1 MRTSALKYTV
11 LSWVSIFT
19 ILILFLMPFHALL
32 TVWAH
37 SLFGHYTALRLWK
50 EVLLA
55 LSAAGALYLMITDHK
70 IRFHTLSRRLVWLIL
85 LYMLLTVVWGLLALN
100 QHDVTLKALGYGL
113 IVNLRYLV
121 FFLVTWAVALRMSRL
136 RSHWQWA
143 VYWPA
148 MGVALF
154 GLLQIFILPH
164 DFLRHFGY
172 GPHTIAPMETINHNP
187 HYIRIAS
194 TLRGANPLGAY
205 LLIPISLLAV
215 LLLNPKRRTW
225 MQAAFLTALLIVLFY
240 SFSRSAWIGAALS
253 MLVVLLASV
262 RTRVSRLTAVGII
275 AVLLVGAGAVSLA
288 YHRSTR
294 FENFIFHTQTHSA
307 VKTTSNENHLSA
319 LRTGLNEIWDHPLG
333 QGPGTAGPA
342 SIYNTGHRPRI
353 AENYY
358 VQIAQETGW
367 LGFALFALINIG
379 VGLLLWI
386 RRDDP
391 LALSLFAALI
401 GLTFINLLSHAWA
414 DDTLAYVWWG
424 LAGVAMAPDRK
435 AAAPVGT
442 GKSET
447 AAGKSETA
455 AGKTG
460 TKDTGKKKD
469 GKAKKTKAS

>member
-11 LSWVSIFT
+11 LSWVSVFT

-32 TVWAH
+32 TVWGS
-37 SLFGHYTALRLWK
+37 SLFGHYTSLRLWK
-50 EVLLA
+50 EVLLVI
-55 LSAAGALYLMITDHK
+55 GAFGVLYLIAMDSK
-70 IRFHTLSRRLVWLIL
+70 IRTHTLSRRLAWLIL
-85 LYMLLTVVWGLLALN
+85 IYILLTAVWGLLALN

-136 RSHWQWA
+136 RSYWQWA

-154 GLLQIFILPH
+154 GLLQIFVLPH
-164 DFLRHFGY
+164 DFLRHLGY
-172 GPHTIAPMETINHNP
+172 SDATIPVFETINNNRE
-187 HYIRIAS
+187 YIRIAS

-225 MQAAFLTALLIVLFY
+225 LQGGFLAALLTVLFF

-253 MLVVLLASV
+253 ILVVLLVSV
-262 RTRVSRLTAVGII
+262 RSRPARRVTMAII
-275 AVLLVGAGAVSLA
+275 AGLVLIGAGLTLV
-288 YHRSTR
+288 YRHNPR
-294 FENFIFHTQTHSA
+294 FQNFIFHTQTRSE
-307 VKTTSNENHLSA
+307 VKTTSNEHHLSA
-319 LRTGLNEIWDHPLG
+319 LKTGLDEVWDYPLG

-342 SIYNTGHRPRI
+342 SIYNAGHKPRI
-353 AENYY
+353 AENYF
-358 VQIAQETGW
+358 VQISQEVGW
-367 LGFALFALINIG
+367 LGFATFVLICAG
-379 VGLLLWI
+379 VGYLLWL
-386 RRDDP
+386 RRADP
-391 LALSLFAALI
+391 LALSLFASLI

-435 AAAPVGT
+435 AEAAL
-442 GKSET
+442 
-447 AAGKSETA
+447 
-455 AGKTG
+455 
-460 TKDTGKKKD
+460 KD
-469 GKAKKTKAS
+469 GTADTDNPEDKDERPAKPAKKSAAKTRR